1 MAKKSGR
8 QNLTREEKLDS
19 IVNTLYES
27 GIPHSTIFHTI
38 VLLVL
43 ALTYSEDLTHKPIQI
58 SLSFNSISAAPDM
71 ETDSIKLLDEQPGKE
86 EVSDI
91 KNKESEILSEIIEK
105 EITEESVVSIDE
117 YVDVINQSN
126 NIDKL
131 LPTDLDLNQVI
142 PVRHTEKHTNRHNAD
157 RSPSDIVEEIARS
170 LPKSGRQF
178 GGFSESTESTGGVGS
193 STQREIGRRLSKA
206 GAKSGDVQISIAW
219 NTRDDIDL
227 HVYTRLNTGE
237 VSTISWSNRVG
248 VNGGML
254 DVDMNASFVNLVDD
268 PVENVFWATGFAPNA
283 EYYVGVHHFRS
294 WSRNASVPVS
304 VIVKVDQNTRTFNVN
319 VSHGQPLLEV
329 TRFRR

>member
-1 MAKKSGR
+1 MAEKSGR
-8 QNLTREEKLDS
+8 QNLVTQEKLDS

-27 GIPHSTIFHTI
+27 GVPHSTIFHTV

-58 SLSFNSISAAPDM
+58 SFSFSSISAAPDM

-86 EVSDI
+86 EVSDL

-117 YVDVINQSN
+117 YVDVINQPN
-126 NIDKL
+126 NTDKL
-131 LPTDLDLNQVI
+131 LPTDLDLNQII
-142 PVRHTEKHTNRHNAD
+142 PVKHTEKHTNRQNAD
-157 RSPSDIVEEIARS
+157 RSPSDIIGEIARS
-170 LPKSGRQF
+170 LPKPGQF
-178 GGFSESTESTGGVGS
+178 AQSDGSVGL

-227 HVYTRLNTGE
+227 HVYTRLSNGE

-248 VNGGML
+248 ANGGML
-254 DVDMNASFVNLVDD
+254 DVDMNANFANLVDD
-268 PVENVFWATGFAPNA
+268 PVENIFWAKGFAPNA

-304 VIVKVDQNTRTFNVN
+304 VIVKVDQNTQTFNVN
-319 VSHGQPLLEV
+319 VSNGQPLLEV